1 MFSYYINKVLLFFI
15 LLFFLSCSTKRFIDK
30 KNSDLPTHSSV
41 IIKENDALTTDSD
54 GDGVVD
60 KFDLEKN
67 TPKGI
72 LVDDSGRSLDLDN
85 DGVPDYIDD
94 DPFSTLGSFVDK
106 NGREL
111 DDDRDGVP
119 NNIDLEINT
128 KNGSCVNTKG
138 ESINC
143 LDAVLPIIY
152 FMPNSSQVEDFN
164 LDRIQVISSILRN
177 NSGYKVRLKGFFDFN
192 GLESYNIKLDEKRA
206 NAVIQIL
213 VNIFGVDLNRMVI
226 DTDKL
231 IEENNNNGILR
242 KVEFELY

>member
-1 MFSYYINKVLLFFI
+1 
-15 LLFFLSCSTKRFIDK
+15 
-30 KNSDLPTHSSV
+30 
-41 IIKENDALTTDSD
+41 
-54 GDGVVD
+54 
-60 KFDLEKN
+60 
-67 TPKGI
+67 
-72 LVDDSGRSLDLDN
+72 
-85 DGVPDYIDD
+85 
-94 DPFSTLGSFVDK
+94 
-106 NGREL
+106 
-111 DDDRDGVP
+111 
-119 NNIDLEINT
+119 
-128 KNGSCVNTKG
+128 
-138 ESINC
+138 
-143 LDAVLPIIY
+143 
-152 FMPNSSQVEDFN
+152 MPNSSQVEDFN